1 MAPEKVTHDPETSA
15 TAANVVSVSHGSQLK
30 TATGSSQSSRSS
42 RSSLRIAKAI
52 AKQEVARLH
61 IHQLQ
66 EQRLLEEKEFELEH
80 QREVLKASHQLQKAA
95 VERQVFEEELE
106 RGGYILFDNQKFR
119 QTTGADVTV
128 VTSQTEQVHLT
139 FTGVDSAAQ
148 TVTLPDHNLLLETK
162 PKITFQGST
171 QLDSSTRE
179 EMKPQV
185 ESRLRKP
192 ALELLKFD
200 GNPLT

>member
-106 RGGYILFDNQKFR
+106 RGGYSF
-119 QTTGADVTV
+119 
-128 VTSQTEQVHLT
+128 
-139 FTGVDSAAQ
+139 
-148 TVTLPDHNLLLETK
+148 
-162 PKITFQGST
+162 
-171 QLDSSTRE
+171 
-179 EMKPQV
+179 
-185 ESRLRKP
+185 
-192 ALELLKFD
+192 
-200 GNPLT
+200 